1 MHALNTR
8 DIRTGFLSSQAPHT
22 CNASAQEEGGRQRP
36 TRTTRH
42 THAHRPDIPHDT
54 RTELLAAAP
63 PPSSQPAPPTPT
75 QPTPPPVQASAHKDS
90 PSYNLPGAAA
100 PVHSS
105 GLEKTAVEC
114 VTLRISLFLI
124 VPIVLT
130 RAHVATTSTSGNGGI
145 SEPLLVVTM
154 CPSHASDQ
162 IARPIRTDRGRLR
175 PPECTSA
182 TRERAD
188 QTVPQ

>member
-1 MHALNTR
+1 MARERLLQTRTMHALNTR

-42 THAHRPDIPHDT
+42 THTHRPDIPHDT

-63 PPSSQPAPPTPT
+63 PPSSQPAHL
-75 QPTPPPVQASAHKDS
+75 QHQHSRLPPPVQASAHKDS

-105 GLEKTAVEC
+105 GPEKTAVEC
-114 VTLRISLFLI
+114 VMLRISLFDRTNSAD
-124 VPIVLT
+124 T
-130 RAHVATTSTSGNGGI
+130 RSRGNHKHKWQRWNLSASASSHHVSLA
-145 SEPLLVVTM
+145 
-154 CPSHASDQ
+154 C
-162 IARPIRTDRGRLR
+162 LR
-175 PPECTSA
+175 PNCETN
-182 TRERAD
+182 TN
-188 QTVPQ
+188 

>member
-1 MHALNTR
+1 MSSQTVLTPQESRLTHASMHRTTRSRNDTGFMYSRRERDRAVARERLLQTRTMHALNTR
-8 DIRTGFLSSQAPHT
+8 DIRTGFLSSQAQHT

-75 QPTPPPVQASAHKDS
+75 EPTPPPVQASAHKDS

-114 VTLRISLFLI
+114 VTLRISLF
-124 VPIVLT
+124 
-130 RAHVATTSTSGNGGI
+130 
-145 SEPLLVVTM
+145 
-154 CPSHASDQ
+154 
-162 IARPIRTDRGRLR
+162 
-175 PPECTSA
+175 
-182 TRERAD
+182 
-188 QTVPQ
+188 